1 MSALIME
8 ARIPN
13 PKEVKDKRIRQEMGI
28 YEKEYNRLFKMGDKL
43 AKLQDK
49 VIDLENLIGDGLDE
63 IQARIWDLKEKA

>member
-1 MSALIME
+1 ME

-49 VIDLENLIGDGLDE
+49 VIDLEDLIADGLDE
-63 IQARIWDLKEKA
+63 IQARIWNLKEKA

>member
-28 YEKEYNRLFKMGDKL
+28 YKKEYNRLFKMGDKL